1 MWWLRKT
8 NETTRFKVKNLGG
21 IIARKQSTISSWDLQ
36 FRISI
41 HSKSST
47 VTKLGSASTDFLD
60 LELVL
65 TWTTC
70 SCFGSPT

>member
-41 HSKSST
+41 RSKSST
-47 VTKLGSASTDFLD
+47 VTKLGSDSTDFLD

>member
-8 NETTRFKVKNLGG
+8 NETTRFMVKNLGG

-41 HSKSST
+41 PSKSST
-47 VTKLGSASTDFLD
+47 VTKLGSDSTDFLD